1 MYLYLIELIMSH
13 SNLVKLRSPE
23 STDLASIWRLLNTYR
38 DRYLDDY
45 QSITLDDVYEYL
57 QSPTTQVLDV
67 FGYPAGIVHFS
78 DVIPELR
85 GTIHLLI
92 YPEFTR
98 KILRAQI
105 FEAILAWAF
114 ESLRFGKIMAYPLST
129 QTSAIKLLTRFQF
142 YPHKPLYKHTRQGG
156 KKVAMHPFELKKRQW
171 RQFHQTVNKRKE
183 NL

>member
-1 MYLYLIELIMSH
+1 MSH

-23 STDLASIWRLLNTYR
+23 LADLPSIWRLLDTYR

-45 QSITLDDVYEYL
+45 QVITLDDVYDYL
-57 QSPTTQVLDV
+57 KASTTRVLEV
-67 FGYPAGIVHFS
+67 SGYPAGIVHFS

-85 GTIHLLI
+85 GTIHVLI

-98 KILRAQI
+98 KILRAHI
-105 FEAILAWAF
+105 LEAILAWAF
-114 ESLRFGKIMAYPLST
+114 ETLCFGKIMAYPLST
-129 QTSAIKLLTRFQF
+129 QTSAIKLLNRFHF

-171 RQFHQTVNKRKE
+171 QQSHRTDNKRKE
-183 NL
+183 TL